1 MTPYIIQGGLVGFLL
16 VLALNILNDNGIG
29 ISIVRSCIAA
39 MAFAFGAR
47 WFAKTMFSELHLSLW
62 LQQEAAQQEAAQQE
76 AAQQEAAQQEA
87 AAAAETEQGD
97 TVAAE

>member
-1 MTPYIIQGGLVGFLL
+1 MTPYIIQGGLIGFLL

-62 LQQEAAQQEAAQQE
+62 LQQEAAQQEAAQE
-76 AAQQEAAQQEA
+76 EA
-87 AAAAETEQGD
+87 AAAAKAAAAEQGD
-97 TVAAE
+97 TAAAE

>member
-1 MTPYIIQGGLVGFLL
+1 MTPYIIQGGLIGFLL

-39 MAFAFGAR
+39 LAFAFVAR

-62 LQQEAAQQEAAQQE
+62 LQQEAAQQ
-76 AAQQEAAQQEA
+76 A
-87 AAAAETEQGD
+87 AAAAAEAAETEQGD
-97 TVAAE
+97 TAAAE

>member
-1 MTPYIIQGGLVGFLL
+1 MTPYIIQGGLIGFLL

-39 MAFAFGAR
+39 LAFAFVAR

-62 LQQEAAQQEAAQQE
+62 LQQEAAQQAAAQQ
-76 AAQQEAAQQEA
+76 AA
-87 AAAAETEQGD
+87 AAAAEAAKTEQGD
-97 TVAAE
+97 TAAAE

>member
-1 MTPYIIQGGLVGFLL
+1 MTPYIIQGGLIGFLL

-39 MAFAFGAR
+39 LAFAFVAR

-62 LQQEAAQQEAAQQE
+62 LQQEAAQQAAAQQ
-76 AAQQEAAQQEA
+76 A
-87 AAAAETEQGD
+87 AAAAAEAAETEQGD
-97 TVAAE
+97 TAAAE

>member
-1 MTPYIIQGGLVGFLL
+1 MTPYIIQGGLIGFLL

-62 LQQEAAQQEAAQQE
+62 LQQEAAQQEAAKQ
-76 AAQQEAAQQEA
+76 A
-87 AAAAETEQGD
+87 AAAAAEAAETEQGD
-97 TVAAE
+97 TAAAE

>member
-1 MTPYIIQGGLVGFLL
+1 MTPYIIQGGLIGFLL

-39 MAFAFGAR
+39 LAFAFVAR

-62 LQQEAAQQEAAQQE
+62 LQQEAAQQEAAQQ
-76 AAQQEAAQQEA
+76 AA
-87 AAAAETEQGD
+87 AAAAEAAKTEQGD
-97 TVAAE
+97 TAAAE

>member
-1 MTPYIIQGGLVGFLL
+1 MTPYIIQGGLIGFLL

-39 MAFAFGAR
+39 LAFAFVAR

-62 LQQEAAQQEAAQQE
+62 LQQEAAQQK
-76 AAQQEAAQQEA
+76 A
-87 AAAAETEQGD
+87 AAAAKAAEAEQGD
-97 TVAAE
+97 TAAAE

>member
-1 MTPYIIQGGLVGFLL
+1 MTPYIIQGGLIGFLL

-39 MAFAFGAR
+39 VAFAFGAR

-62 LQQEAAQQEAAQQE
+62 LQQEAAAEAAE
-76 AAQQEAAQQEA
+76 A
-87 AAAAETEQGD
+87 EQGD
-97 TVAAE
+97 TAEAEQGDTTEAE

>member
-1 MTPYIIQGGLVGFLL
+1 MTPYIIQGGLIGFLL

-39 MAFAFGAR
+39 MAFAFGAH

-76 AAQQEAAQQEA
+76 AAQQEAA
-87 AAAAETEQGD
+87 AAAEAEQGN
-97 TVAAE
+97 TAEVE

>member
-1 MTPYIIQGGLVGFLL
+1 MTPYIIQGGLIGFLL

-39 MAFAFGAR
+39 MAFAFVAR

-76 AAQQEAAQQEA
+76 AAAAA
-87 AAAAETEQGD
+87 KAAAAEQGD
-97 TVAAE
+97 TAAAE

>member
-1 MTPYIIQGGLVGFLL
+1 MTPYIIQGGLIGFLL

-39 MAFAFGAR
+39 VAFAFGAR

-62 LQQEAAQQEAAQQE
+62 LQQEAAQQEAAQQ
-76 AAQQEAAQQEA
+76 AA
-87 AAAAETEQGD
+87 AAAAEAAEAEQGD
-97 TVAAE
+97 TAAAE

>member
-1 MTPYIIQGGLVGFLL
+1 MTPYIIQGGLIGFLL

-39 MAFAFGAR
+39 LAFAFVAR

-76 AAQQEAAQQEA
+76 AAA
-87 AAAAETEQGD
+87 AAEAAETEQGD
-97 TVAAE
+97 TAAAE

>member
-1 MTPYIIQGGLVGFLL
+1 MTPYIIQGGLIGFLL

-39 MAFAFGAR
+39 VAFAFGAR

-62 LQQEAAQQEAAQQE
+62 LQQEAAQQEAAQE
-76 AAQQEAAQQEA
+76 EA
-87 AAAAETEQGD
+87 AAAAKAAEAEQGD
-97 TVAAE
+97 TAAAE

>member
-1 MTPYIIQGGLVGFLL
+1 MTPYIIQGGLIGFLL

-39 MAFAFGAR
+39 MAFAFVAR

-62 LQQEAAQQEAAQQE
+62 LQQEAAQKEAAQQ
-76 AAQQEAAQQEA
+76 A
-87 AAAAETEQGD
+87 AAEAAETEQGD
-97 TVAAE
+97 TAAAE

>member
-1 MTPYIIQGGLVGFLL
+1 MTPYIIQGGLIGFLL

-39 MAFAFGAR
+39 LAFAFVAR

-62 LQQEAAQQEAAQQE
+62 LQQEAAQQEAAQQ
-76 AAQQEAAQQEA
+76 A
-87 AAAAETEQGD
+87 AAAAAEAAETEQGD
-97 TVAAE
+97 TAAAE

>member
-1 MTPYIIQGGLVGFLL
+1 MTPYIIQGGLIGFLL

-39 MAFAFGAR
+39 MAFAFVAR

-76 AAQQEAAQQEA
+76 AAA
-87 AAAAETEQGD
+87 AAKAAEAEQGD
-97 TVAAE
+97 TAAAE

>member
-1 MTPYIIQGGLVGFLL
+1 MTPYIIQGGLIGFLL

-39 MAFAFGAR
+39 MAFAFGAH
-47 WFAKTMFSELHLSLW
+47 WFTKMMFSELHLSLW

-76 AAQQEAAQQEA
+76 AAQQEA
-87 AAAAETEQGD
+87 EQGN
-97 TVAAE
+97 TAEAE

>member
-1 MTPYIIQGGLVGFLL
+1 MTPYIIQGGLIGFLL

-39 MAFAFGAR
+39 VAFAFGAR

-76 AAQQEAAQQEA
+76 AAAAA
-87 AAAAETEQGD
+87 KAAAAEQGD
-97 TVAAE
+97 TAAAE

>member
-1 MTPYIIQGGLVGFLL
+1 MTPYIIQGGLIGFLL

-39 MAFAFGAR
+39 LAFAFVAR

-76 AAQQEAAQQEA
+76 AAA
-87 AAAAETEQGD
+87 AAKAAEAEQGD
-97 TVAAE
+97 TAAAE

>member
-1 MTPYIIQGGLVGFLL
+1 MTPYIIQGGLIGFLL

-39 MAFAFGAR
+39 LAFAFGAR
-47 WFAKTMFSELHLSLW
+47 WFAKMMFSELHLSLW

-76 AAQQEAAQQEA
+76 AAA
-87 AAAAETEQGD
+87 AAEAAETEQGD
-97 TVAAE
+97 TAAAE

>member
-1 MTPYIIQGGLVGFLL
+1 MTPYIIQGGLIGFLL

-39 MAFAFGAR
+39 LAFAFVAR

-76 AAQQEAAQQEA
+76 A
-87 AAAAETEQGD
+87 EQGN
-97 TVAAE
+97 TAEAEQGNTAEA

>member
-1 MTPYIIQGGLVGFLL
+1 MTPYIIQGGLIGFLL

-39 MAFAFGAR
+39 TAFAFGAR

-76 AAQQEAAQQEA
+76 AAAAA
-87 AAAAETEQGD
+87 KAAAAEQGD
-97 TVAAE
+97 TAAAE